1 MARLEYYIKIGVL
14 SVVAVATIY
23 FFIRV
28 RGVLLPFFLG
38 ATLAYILY
46 PLIRAAQS
54 RGLSRSWAVMI
65 FYLVLIGLI
74 GLLGWYTLPRLVSE
88 VAELAVVIPK
98 YMEDAHQAVEYLERL
113 QVGGEVDQVIRNS
126 LHRAENQA
134 YRALTVFINDILQM
148 TGSLL
153 SIVFAPI
160 LAYYFIR
167 DWEKIREGFLGLFP
181 ISSRNQLI
189 RLGMD
194 INEVLSGFIQGHL
207 LVCVLVGVLT
217 GLVAA
222 LLGIR
227 YAIVIGFINGI
238 AELLPYLGPV
248 LGAIPSVALALTEG
262 TRQAVYLGVA
272 ILVIQQLEA
281 NVLSPRI
288 VGNRVGLHP
297 LMVIFA
303 LLAGGEL
310 FGIWGVLLAVPV
322 AAVLKVLVRFAFYH
336 LVD

>member
-28 RGVLLPFFLG
+28 SAVLFPFFLG
-38 ATLAYILY
+38 ATLAYVLY
-46 PLIRAAQS
+46 PLIRTAQS
-54 RGLSRSWAVMI
+54 RGLSRAWAVMI
-65 FYLVLIGLI
+65 FYLLLVGLI
-74 GLLGWYTLPRLVSE
+74 GLLCWYTLPRLIRE
-88 VAELAVVIPK
+88 VADLAAVIPK

-113 QVGGEVDQVIRNS
+113 EVGGGLEQVIRSS

-134 YRALTVFINDILQM
+134 YRALTAFINDILNL

-153 SIVFAPI
+153 SLVFAPI

-181 ISSRNQLI
+181 VSSRSQLFK
-189 RLGMD
+189 LGMD

-207 LVCVLVGVLT
+207 LVCVLVGALT
-217 GLVAA
+217 GLAAA

-227 YAIVIGFINGI
+227 YAIIIGFINGL
-238 AELLPYLGPV
+238 AELLPYLGPL
-248 LGAIPSVALALTEG
+248 LGAIPSLALALTEG

-281 NVLSPRI
+281 NLLSPRI

-297 LMVIFA
+297 LVVIFA
-303 LLAGGEL
+303 LLAGGGAVRHMGDTAGGSGSSRLESA
-310 FGIWGVLLAVPV
+310 GQVRLLPSG
-322 AAVLKVLVRFAFYH
+322 
-336 LVD
+336 

>member
-14 SVVAVATIY
+14 TVVAVATIY
-23 FFIRV
+23 FLVRV
-28 RGVLLPFFLG
+28 SAVLFPFFLG
-38 ATLAYILY
+38 ATLAYVLY

-65 FYLVLIGLI
+65 FYLLLIGLI
-74 GLLGWYTLPRLVSE
+74 GLLGWYTLPRLVRE
-88 VAELAVVIPK
+88 VAELAAVIPK

-113 QVGGEVDQVIRNS
+113 KVGGEVDQVIRNS

-134 YRALTVFINDILQM
+134 YRALTTFINDILKM

-181 ISSRNQLI
+181 VSSRNQLI

-217 GLVAA
+217 GITAA
-222 LLGIR
+222 LLGIK
-227 YAIVIGFINGI
+227 YAIIIGFINGI
-238 AELLPYLGPV
+238 AELLPYLGPI
-248 LGAIPSVALALTEG
+248 LGAVPSVALALTEG
-262 TRQAVYLGVA
+262 TREAVYLAVA

-297 LMVIFA
+297 LVVIFA

-310 FGIWGVLLAVPV
+310 FGIWGILLAVPA
-322 AAVLKVLVRFAFYH
+322 AAVLKVLVKFAFYH

>member
-1 MARLEYYIKIGVL
+1 MARLEYYVKIGIL

-28 RGVLLPFFLG
+28 RAVLFPFFLG
-38 ATLAYILY
+38 AALAYVLY
-46 PLIRAAQS
+46 PLIRVAQS
-54 RGLSRSWAVMI
+54 RGLSRGWAVMT
-65 FYLVLIGLI
+65 FYLLLV
-74 GLLGWYTLPRLVSE
+74 GLLGLLCWYTLPRLMRE
-88 VAELAVVIPK
+88 VAELAAVMPK

-113 QVGGEVDQVIRNS
+113 EVGGGVEQVIRDS

-134 YRALTVFINDILQM
+134 YRALTTFIGDILNL

-181 ISSRNQLI
+181 VRSRSQLFK
-189 RLGMD
+189 LGMD

-217 GLVAA
+217 GLAAA
-222 LLGIR
+222 LLGIK
-227 YAIVIGFINGI
+227 YAIIIGFINGI
-238 AELLPYLGPV
+238 AELLPYLGPL
-248 LGAIPSVALALTEG
+248 LGAIPSLALALTEG
-262 TRQAVYLGVA
+262 TREAVYLGVA
-272 ILVIQQLEA
+272 ILVVQQLEA
-281 NVLSPRI
+281 NLLSPRI

-297 LMVIFA
+297 LVVIFA

-310 FGIWGVLLAVPV
+310 FGIWGILLAVPV
-322 AAVLKVLVRFAFYH
+322 AAVLRVLIRFAFYH